1 MNQTIDYKLSL
12 DNLDRCYFMCFVPLS
27 CSHFVCCQFDLC
39 TCEIVIIRSDLI
51 TLLHHLDVSMRV
63 GEIEDQNHVQLAFEI
78 GNLCVLELLV

>member
-1 MNQTIDYKLSL
+1 MWFDFPLQVVMLITVKLV
-12 DNLDRCYFMCFVPLS
+12 M
-27 CSHFVCCQFDLC
+27 C
-39 TCEIVIIRSDLI
+39 TCEIVIIRSDPI